1 MNSNLH
7 INWVTCTR
15 FTKIQI
21 SPLEI
26 AFSLHT
32 VCLGRLF
39 GTCLF
44 TPFCIFLIGARCYK
58 KCFLQQSI
66 WWNFILNI
74 ALVVL
79 DLQKHLNQ
87 FSRSSKTLS
96 NLKEIRRW
104 TQPCLL
110 QDKVYEYIDFLL
122 CSSVVQELLSKPIN
136 CLVKMFNLLW
146 LTDLV
151 LFHIMPPSSCKS
163 MSLTRLGHWD
173 HRSHSNISEE
183 DAYHN
188 QPLEA

>member
-7 INWVTCTR
+7 INWVTCMHSLYEDPNKSFGNR
-15 FTKIQI
+15 ICFTY
-21 SPLEI
+21 S
-26 AFSLHT
+26 
-32 VCLGRLF
+32 LF

-66 WWNFILNI
+66 WWNSILNI

-110 QDKVYEYIDFLL
+110 QDNVYEYIDFLL
-122 CSSVVQELLSKPIN
+122 CSSVVQELISKPIK

-146 LTDLV
+146 LSNLV

-183 DAYHN
+183 DAYHK